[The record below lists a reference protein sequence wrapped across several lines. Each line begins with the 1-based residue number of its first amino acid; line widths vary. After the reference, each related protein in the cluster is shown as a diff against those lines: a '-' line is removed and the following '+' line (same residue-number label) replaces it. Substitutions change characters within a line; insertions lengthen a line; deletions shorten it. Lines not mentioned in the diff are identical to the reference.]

1 MKLISCAVWGLIV
14 GCTQGY
20 IGLEIEV
27 DGTVHLLHLDPC
39 FAEAAVEEAVDV
51 FVSSEEN
58 GLQKVE
64 EGSCPVERPNC
75 VRNEVLSAALKAHEA
90 NLSAC
95 GVGVDRAKSVPAAVA
110 IASIDADFCTT
121 IIMRHGEVL
130 ESAVPTGPLPPTRGL
145 WKKEKRATQAAVM
158 RYGQDFVRSLSAQ
171 ERVLVELLR
180 CEMRAL
186 PESQNGDW
194 WPCVATTVRNIV
206 LEFDPRY
213 WRRWVFLH
221 GIMDAT
227 NTIKLPVHDLFSA
240 TPDIDEV
247 TEAGGMLQKQY
258 ADIVSAVNSRPENHR
273 YEVLAREDS
282 LQPGAPVVFK
292 ASKLSSDQT
301 YSASSLGYAYL
312 LLMFEGLLNQRDF
325 RVEDSD
331 VIVEFGAGTGLFPK
345 LLRSNL
351 GFSKDYVAWDL
362 GVFSNMQTFHLRSAG
377 YDVVRD
383 SDEWRQANA
392 FKPSVS
398 PTLCATKAE
407 DVMAVAAHTGG
418 GGKQL
423 KKVFIATWSLSEAP
437 LGVRSMVEKS
447 IIDGSFT
454 HVFIAYQK
462 KFFDGFGSESFVD
475 NTLFFGGLSARLEAA
490 LGMSF
495 HQIEL
500 EGGLNVLLVGEAEI
514 EKRN

>member
-1 MKLISCAVWGLIV
+1 
-14 GCTQGY
+14 
-20 IGLEIEV
+20 
-27 DGTVHLLHLDPC
+27 
-39 FAEAAVEEAVDV
+39 
-51 FVSSEEN
+51 
-58 GLQKVE
+58 
-64 EGSCPVERPNC
+64 
-75 VRNEVLSAALKAHEA
+75 
-90 NLSAC
+90 
-95 GVGVDRAKSVPAAVA
+95 
-110 IASIDADFCTT
+110 
-121 IIMRHGEVL
+121 
-130 ESAVPTGPLPPTRGL
+130 
-145 WKKEKRATQAAVM
+145 
-158 RYGQDFVRSLSAQ
+158 
-171 ERVLVELLR
+171 
-180 CEMRAL
+180 
-186 PESQNGDW
+186 
-194 WPCVATTVRNIV
+194 
-206 LEFDPRY
+206 
-213 WRRWVFLH
+213 
-221 GIMDAT
+221 
-227 NTIKLPVHDLFSA
+227 
-240 TPDIDEV
+240 
-247 TEAGGMLQKQY
+247 
-258 ADIVSAVNSRPENHR
+258 
-273 YEVLAREDS
+273 
-282 LQPGAPVVFK
+282 
-292 ASKLSSDQT
+292 
-301 YSASSLGYAYL
+301 
-312 LLMFEGLLNQRDF
+312 
-325 RVEDSD
+325 